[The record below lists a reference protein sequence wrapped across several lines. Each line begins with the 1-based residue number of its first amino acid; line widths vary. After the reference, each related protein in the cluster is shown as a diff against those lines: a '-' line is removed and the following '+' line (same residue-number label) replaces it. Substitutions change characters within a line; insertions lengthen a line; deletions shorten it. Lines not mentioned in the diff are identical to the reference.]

1 MNNQFYNKICL
12 VTGAASGIGKAVSQL
27 LSSRGA
33 KVIAVDINMVQ
44 LQEWVGADSKN
55 INVKSLNITKHDDFA
70 SLIEEIITEFGQLD
84 YLFNIAGITVAGEVV
99 DLNIEDWKKVMS
111 VDLDGVINGSTLAY
125 KQMVK
130 QGHGHIVNLAS
141 IQGLV
146 PLPMEAPYVTAK
158 FGVVGLSQALRVEG
172 ADLGVNVSVV
182 CPGYVKTPIFAN
194 SEMKNLDR
202 EKHLKSLESFEKSGI
217 SPEGCAEVILTGVA
231 KNKAI
236 IPVTTP
242 AKFLWLLSRL
252 APSFL
257 IKLLTKDLAKSR
269 LNR

>member
-1 MNNQFYNKICL
+1 MKNQFYNKVCL
-12 VTGAASGIGKAVSQL
+12 VTGSASGIGKAVTQL

-33 KVIAVDINMVQ
+33 RVVAVDINITQ
-44 LQEWVGADSKN
+44 LQQWVDSSN
-55 INVKSLNITKHDDFA
+55 NNITVKRLNVIEHEDF
-70 SLIEEIITEFGQLD
+70 SQLIKEIITEFGQLD

-99 DLNIEDWKKVMS
+99 NLTIEHWKKVLS
-111 VDLDGVINGSTLAY
+111 VDLDGVVNGSTLAF
-125 KQMVK
+125 KQMAK
-130 QGHGHIVNLAS
+130 QGGGHIINLAS

-172 ADLGVNVSVV
+172 ADLGVKVSVV
-182 CPGYVKTPIFAN
+182 CPGYVKTPIFEK
-194 SEMKNLDR
+194 SEMMNLDR
-202 EKHLKSLESFEKSGI
+202 DKHLKSLEGFEKSGI
-217 SPEGCAEVILTGVA
+217 SPEGCAEVILAGVK

-242 AKFLWLLSRL
+242 AKFLWMLSRL
-252 APSFL
+252 SPSFL